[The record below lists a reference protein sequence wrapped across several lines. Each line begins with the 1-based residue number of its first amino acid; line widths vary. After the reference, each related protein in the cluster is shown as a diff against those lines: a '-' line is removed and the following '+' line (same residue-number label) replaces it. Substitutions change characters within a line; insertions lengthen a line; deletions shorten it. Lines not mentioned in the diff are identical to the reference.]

1 MSALKIVADAERV
14 SLRERK
20 PALELLDV
28 GAAIDID
35 VRFHFF
41 AVSVGWFTYFQ
52 VTGEDLRG
60 EPILVLVTDQPLHF
74 VVCGRGLVGANEE
87 SAHGRSS
94 VVVDAQQI
102 LEGVVVGVDS
112 SLGIEFEG
120 LFCTQATAKAIKGL
134 LIFEIGF
141 VLTEFGFAPLIAH
154 IFRAVFVA
162 AAECVAGASHLV
174 TSARLE
180 LGVWVVLKR

>member
-1 MSALKIVADAERV
+1 M
-14 SLRERK
+14 
-20 PALELLDV
+20 
-28 GAAIDID
+28 
-35 VRFHFF
+35 
-41 AVSVGWFTYFQ
+41 
-52 VTGEDLRG
+52 
-60 EPILVLVTDQPLHF
+60 
-74 VVCGRGLVGANEE
+74 
-87 SAHGRSS
+87 
-94 VVVDAQQI
+94 VDAQQI

-141 VLTEFGFAPLIAH
+141 VLAEFGFAPLIAH

-174 TSARLE
+174 ASARLE